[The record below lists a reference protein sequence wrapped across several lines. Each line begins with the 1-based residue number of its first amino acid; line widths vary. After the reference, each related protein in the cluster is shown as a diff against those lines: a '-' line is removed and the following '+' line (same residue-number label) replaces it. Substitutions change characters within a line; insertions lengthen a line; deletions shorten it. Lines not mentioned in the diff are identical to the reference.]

1 MDGGWEGGCRECG
14 RLPFLVGW
22 QGVAFDLVEPYG
34 NLWGIMGARASPEGT
49 PKLPGNRKQP
59 ISNPPETK
67 RQNSLGAKKK
77 AVPAYRHSLYAL
89 SR

>member
-1 MDGGWEGGCRECG
+1 MREASFSCGVAGGC
-14 RLPFLVGW
+14 LW
-22 QGVAFDLVEPYG
+22 VAFDLVEPYG

-77 AVPAYRHSLYAL
+77 TVPAYRHSLYAL

>member
-1 MDGGWEGGCRECG
+1 MREASFSCGVAGCC
-14 RLPFLVGW
+14 LW
-22 QGVAFDLVEPYG
+22 VAFDLVEPYG

-59 ISNPPETK
+59 ISNTPETK

-77 AVPAYRHSLYAL
+77 TVPACRHSP
-89 SR
+89 